1 MFRIILFISVIMA
14 ICNTLNL
21 TNISW
26 LFIMLPLICY
36 VALAFVVSLTDT
48 VFYLFKAHDISLS
61 ENITYEEAL
70 KKILKEI
77 KEVKEIK
84 ERY

>member
-1 MFRIILFISVIMA
+1 MFRIILFISVVMA

-26 LFIMLPLICY
+26 LFIMLPLICFITL
-36 VALAFVVSLTDT
+36 ALVLTLGDT
-48 VFYLFKAHDISLS
+48 VFYLLKAHAISLC

-77 KEVKEIK
+77 KEVKE
-84 ERY
+84 RH

>member
-36 VALAFVVSLTDT
+36 ITLALTLALTDT
-48 VFYLFKAHDISLS
+48 VFYLFKAHNISLS

-70 KKILKEI
+70 KKILKE
-77 KEVKEIK
+77 VK